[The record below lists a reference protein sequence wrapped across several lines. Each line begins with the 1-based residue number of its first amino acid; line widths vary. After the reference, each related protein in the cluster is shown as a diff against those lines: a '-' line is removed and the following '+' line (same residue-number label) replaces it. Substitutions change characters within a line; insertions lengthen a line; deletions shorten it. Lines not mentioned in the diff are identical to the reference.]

1 MKIKKQFRNLKTG
14 AKRLFVGMLI
24 LSLVCTCTGIGSLFA
39 YAEEEVKPL
48 SHNFGG
54 WQSDGEGGHFRVCTD
69 EGCSETDGI
78 YSHNYSWV
86 DNGDGTE
93 SNTCVDCG
101 YVSEIRNN
109 ENNNDQNNIPED
121 TLHEH
126 SYSYTTNSD
135 GTHTVTC
142 ESCDYS
148 ETESCDFGEPV
159 TNEDGTATKTCSK
172 CGYQITE
179 ASDDSASEASSSIH
193 VHDFTWKYID
203 EEGHALVCS
212 VCNEVDNSSYAA
224 HHVDPDAKW
233 EPESETGTGY
243 HVKKCVECGEVAARE
258 ECTFNDEGI
267 CTVCGG
273 TKQTPM
279 LLRSTAHSLNDV
291 IFDPISGTDSV
302 DTVDFLDSGDS
313 FSEAYTLT
321 YNGQTL
327 EKDVD
332 YTVTYDSGADD
343 VSSAGQNYT
352 ITYTGIGLYYGT
364 VTKTINV
371 REPGLVYEKIDGS
384 RVTTLE
390 SYFDEKVII
399 SYGDTTHLIKNGENG
414 EWVSQ
419 ITVDSIGDN
428 SLDIYVKNANR
439 NHIIKKSISFKIL
452 VPLDSTQMT
461 YTLKNGIVLDGD
473 SINYAASSPGEY
485 SIFSNP
491 FTLKYRGNEL
501 VAGEDYTV
509 ETDFP
514 SSNPIAG
521 KNYTLT
527 YKGNESKGYRGTL
540 SKYSISIDNPEITF
554 TGNYADASIH
564 SYYLTASLQITDG
577 YFFNLG
583 TTESME
589 ASKTYTEFKEYSDI
603 CYVKKESNTYYFVK
617 EIPTFSIVRKP
628 INDASISFDRNENGS
643 FTYISNEDNGYDVD
657 YAKSTST
664 DYASAFILHDNIQ
677 TESSNMLVKDTDYT
691 VEISSLP
698 TYSESGLDYKVGD
711 KYEIRYTGI
720 GKYTGTATKYITVSD
735 PVITYDGGEK
745 ADYYTDRVEIK
756 ADGYKLKIKSDQS
769 ASYTESIIYS
779 EEGKNSFAVSLCNKA
794 SNKYIWTTIENLAI
808 GTSLASS
815 EVTVEIVDE
824 YAINVSQTEKYIDFS
839 KVIKYEDAIKVYYN
853 DNGTKKELKQ
863 GEDGH
868 YTVIDPGL
876 SNVVE
881 APQNGQVY
889 PLVLNATGKAVDGK
903 CFIGT
908 RNVNIKVNPVSV
920 GYANKDDN
928 TYTDSPKSVYVDG
941 ITLKSNNDDYEIGRS
956 TTNFNSDVE
965 YNVIGNNQNVVV
977 YFKYTGNETTHIIK
991 QTLTG
996 INIITP
1002 VVMFDGKP
1010 TMSSYYYSNVELTV
1024 PGFKIVNINPIGS
1037 TIINESCSSYL
1048 YDVIGNNQSLTIS
1061 VKEESGIYTETL
1073 TLPVITGLNIKQYFD
1088 IPVQFNGS
1096 NWKEWFKENVSI
1108 TAEGYRF
1115 SIYGTDNYKETYTVT
1130 AEGENVV
1137 SLAAKKISDN
1147 SVPSGSPYDFT
1158 INIDKTAPTG
1168 KIVIDGLA
1176 ISDFA
1181 DSSSIVKKVDEGTE
1195 ISITGEDTLSGV
1207 DHIMYFISETFYSN
1221 KNTLLSAVPISSSSK
1236 WSIYNDASKPTI
1248 KANDKNYIYVA
1259 IFDKAGNVTY
1269 ISSGL
1274 IGCDHIG
1281 STGQITVGDY
1291 TSTEFKTEEDAGK
1304 YLSSSKKVIIG
1315 GANTVCGIARID
1327 YYIGEKYYSSPE
1339 ALEAAVNNSWIKYSA
1354 SSNIMIEKD
1363 KVSYVY
1369 ARITDN
1375 FGGTLYLSTVA
1386 FIYDSKAPVID
1397 NVSIQPNSAN
1407 NEAEVTLTVKDT
1419 VSGVKDIKMYYAVK
1433 STSVSKLT
1441 KSDILAQGKSLKF
1454 EVSEEGLATAKGTAV
1469 NLLTDKIYSFFF
1481 VAVDKT
1487 GNVSEIT
1494 SKELANGITAADGKI
1509 EVADYTSTT
1518 FKTTDSIELSL
1529 NTPEKITISG
1539 NSNTVGVKNI
1549 EYIISDSYY
1558 GSTSEIEQLNEGSST
1573 WKKYN
1578 DSSKPV
1584 LIQNK
1589 KNYIYARITDNL
1601 DTQTYLSTGAI
1612 IYDTLA
1618 PILGTPDITPTSDST
1633 GAVITVSANDM
1644 LSKVDFFKTI
1654 YVEKTT
1660 DMVTP
1665 SASDVMVSGTEI
1677 KVTSES
1683 EGTSVGSTTLEA
1695 LTKNKIYVV
1704 YVIAV
1709 DKAGNISEVVSK
1721 EYAHGLTA
1729 ATGSITIDDYK
1740 STSFQTTDTDVLFT
1754 NTSKKA
1760 TITAGNSVAGIK
1772 SIEYYVSDTYYAT
1785 TEDLN
1790 VAIKEKNSAWKTYSS
1805 SLKPETVKDKK
1816 NYIYAKITDNSG
1828 SISYLSTGAIVYDT
1842 VSPKFTT
1849 FTVGDGNEA
1858 TSKIV
1863 VFGGKDTMSGVN
1875 RFKLMYKEK
1884 TSDKMTPP
1892 DKEEIFNN
1900 GIYVETK
1907 STSGEEAASSYTIT
1921 DLESGKAYVFFGA
1934 AVDRAGNISEISSQE
1949 TSGTT
1954 SSSSG
1959 SGSSSSST
1967 AGNKSGTSSLTPA
1980 PNGIAGGGNSGGG
1993 AKGGNSSEGNKSSTK
2008 QTTTDRINNTKINR
2022 EPYIS
2027 NATGHTMIGA
2037 INTSGWNKITS
2048 EIKKADNGAVISVEM
2063 AGLSNVPDT
2072 LLDNLQSRED
2082 VEVRL
2087 QMADDV
2093 EWSIQGSDVKADGI
2107 KNVDLGV
2114 TLGSKNIPQQ
2124 ILNDVVGTYPHVEF
2138 SINYDGELG
2147 FTATISVPVGINN
2160 AGMNATLYYYDAE
2173 KKELQQTGTSIVDS
2187 LGFAR
2192 FSMTHCSD
2200 YTVVLST
2207 DKLITDSGLYS
2218 SEITEAT
2225 TDVFEGTKIRITD
2238 FFGISGSG
2246 RIWLFSIAIIS
2257 AVLSGFIL
2265 FLPSFQRKDDFDI
2278 L

>member
-1 MKIKKQFRNLKTG
+1 MESYEGKIMKIKKQFRNLKTG

-39 YAEEEVKPL
+39 YAEEEVTPL

-121 TLHEH
+121 TPHEH

-193 VHDFTWKYID
+193 IHDFAWKYID

-243 HVKKCVECGEVAARE
+243 HVKKCVECGEVVARE

-291 IFDPISGTDSV
+291 IFDPVSGTDSV

-343 VSSAGQNYT
+343 VSSAGQAYT

-452 VPLDSTQMT
+452 VPLDSTQIT
-461 YTLKNGIVLDGD
+461 YTQKNGIVFDGD
-473 SINYAASSPGEY
+473 SINYAASSPSEY

-491 FTLKYRGNEL
+491 FTLKYRENEL

-589 ASKTYTEFKEYSDI
+589 ASKTYTEFKEYSDT
-603 CYVKKESNTYYFVK
+603 CYVKKGSNTYYFVK

-643 FTYISNEDNGYDVD
+643 FTYISNEDNSYDVD

-735 PVITYDGGEK
+735 PVITYNGGEK
-745 ADYYTDRVEIK
+745 ADYYTDKVEIK

-769 ASYTESIIYS
+769 ANYAESIIYT
-779 EEGKNSFAVSLCNKA
+779 EAGENSFAVSLCNKA

-824 YAINVSQTEKYIDFS
+824 YAISVSQTEKYIDFS

-903 CFIGT
+903 CFIGS

-1037 TIINESCSSYL
+1037 TIINESCSSYI

-1073 TLPVITGLNIKQYFD
+1073 TLPVITGLNIKQFFD
-1088 IPVQFNGS
+1088 IPVKFNGS

-1115 SIYGTDNYKETYTVT
+1115 SIYGTDKYKETYTVT
-1130 AEGENVV
+1130 TEGENVV

-1195 ISITGEDTLSGV
+1195 VSITGEDTLSGV

-1291 TSTEFKTEEDAGK
+1291 TSTEFKTEEETGK

-1494 SKELANGITAADGKI
+1494 SKELANG
-1509 EVADYTSTT
+1509 
-1518 FKTTDSIELSL
+1518 
-1529 NTPEKITISG
+1529 
-1539 NSNTVGVKNI
+1539 
-1549 EYIISDSYY
+1549 
-1558 GSTSEIEQLNEGSST
+1558 
-1573 WKKYN
+1573 
-1578 DSSKPV
+1578 
-1584 LIQNK
+1584 
-1589 KNYIYARITDNL
+1589 
-1601 DTQTYLSTGAI
+1601 
-1612 IYDTLA
+1612 
-1618 PILGTPDITPTSDST
+1618 
-1633 GAVITVSANDM
+1633 
-1644 LSKVDFFKTI
+1644 
-1654 YVEKTT
+1654 
-1660 DMVTP
+1660 
-1665 SASDVMVSGTEI
+1665 
-1677 KVTSES
+1677 
-1683 EGTSVGSTTLEA
+1683 
-1695 LTKNKIYVV
+1695 
-1704 YVIAV
+1704 
-1709 DKAGNISEVVSK
+1709 
-1721 EYAHGLTA
+1721 LTA

-1760 TITAGNSVAGIK
+1760 TITAGSSVAGIK

-1805 SLKPETVKDKK
+1805 SLRPETVKDKK

-1842 VSPKFTT
+1842 VAPKFTT

-1959 SGSSSSST
+1959 SGSSSSSA
-1967 AGNKSGTSSLTPA
+1967 AGNKPGTSSLTPA

-2107 KNVDLGV
+2107 KNIDLGV

-2200 YTVVLST
+2200 YTVVLSN

-2225 TDVFEGTKIRITD
+2225 TDVFEGTKIRIAD